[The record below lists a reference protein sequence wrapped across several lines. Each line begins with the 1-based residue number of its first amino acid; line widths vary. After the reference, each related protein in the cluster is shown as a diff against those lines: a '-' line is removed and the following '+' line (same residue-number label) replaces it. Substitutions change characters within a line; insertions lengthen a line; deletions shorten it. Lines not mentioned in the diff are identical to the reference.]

1 MQSHTASRSSDPRS
15 SVHEG
20 SPVHEGLQ
28 GVVATE
34 TRLSRVEGDVGRL
47 TIAGYD
53 VGDIAPRV
61 PFEAMAFLLLHD
73 RLPAEAELGTFRSDI
88 ARNRVLPRATLAALR
103 EAASAG
109 A

>member
-1 MQSHTASRSSDPRS
+1 MLITESRLTVEGNGRSVTGMQTHAPSRSTPSETLASRAPSST
-15 SVHEG
+15 
-20 SPVHEGLQ
+20 VHEGLQ
-28 GVVATE
+28 GIVATE

-73 RLPAEAELGTFRSDI
+73 RLPAEAELG
-88 ARNRVLPRATLAALR
+88 
-103 EAASAG
+103 
-109 A
+109 